1 MELVDGWAPD
11 VPMGLVG
18 PFLES
23 MRFGEW
29 LPGHPFRCQSL
40 LGLLMAGTAVET
52 AIIAEDAMEQESMD
66 SRTLFRPTG
75 RDGAWRPTE
84 PRT

>member
-1 MELVDGWAPD
+1 MELGGGWVPD
-11 VPMGLVG
+11 VQTGLDG

-40 LGLLMAGTAVET
+40 LGLLMAGTAAET